1 MTSNER
7 SFPWDDHNGD
17 REYSSDEFA
26 EFFSTLFKPG
36 IVATANFGSG
46 LQITESASLGM
57 RVKFGAGE
65 AFSSF
70 GRNYVHDK
78 DEEVTVPIASTLQDR
93 TDSVAIQFNKSQR
106 EAFFVYKESDTT
118 VTRTDSI
125 FELQIA
131 KIVVPKNST
140 QITNANIIDTRADT
154 KVCGYSSPYESIKT
168 GDLLAQFKSEL
179 EANGVVFSDWFE
191 NIKGQLSEDAAGHLQ
206 NQLDSLDSKVYTA
219 YANSADGTDGF
230 TTVYPNLN
238 LGDNTKT
245 FVGAEGGNNLSG
257 SIRIDPATQKTQDG
271 DFNYLTYKRTT
282 GNADWFKFFL
292 IPEIATPNMTK
303 VAVKPNT
310 KYTFSVLL
318 KGTGQH
324 TIYPYNKWISQGS
337 SQTIDLTSNWTLYT
351 FTVTSSNVIP
361 AENVQFFIRSNAG
374 TEINLKYPKV
384 EEGSTATPYMPS
396 SSEVTTADYPQYK
409 YVGRMTGLNV
419 ANKNDPKNYKWQR
432 NTDVVRDQNGDTI
445 FENVEVTGA
454 ITQPYISTSFAI
466 GYGLSVTAK
475 RVGNL
480 VTITFKG
487 SNTTTLGSGANPTEK
502 IPLGYRPIEAESVD
516 CLVQGR
522 HLDTYYYFNSDGSIS
537 YPGETVPV
545 NSYFR
550 GVRSYFTNDPWPV
563 AV

>member
-131 KIVVPKNST
+131 KILVPKNST
-140 QITNANIIDTRADT
+140 QITNANITDMRANES
-154 KVCGYSSPYESIKT
+154 VCGYFSPHGKLNA
-168 GDLLAQFKSEL
+168 GDITAQFI
-179 EANGVVFSDWFE
+179 AWFE
-191 NIKGQLSEDAAGHLQ
+191 DFKGKL
-206 NQLDSLDSKVYTA
+206 
-219 YANSADGTDGF
+219 GT
-230 TTVYPNLN
+230 
-238 LGDNTKT
+238 
-245 FVGAEGGNNLSG
+245 
-257 SIRIDPATQKTQDG
+257 DPATNLQLQINDL
-271 DFNYLTYKRTT
+271 DSRAVHNT
-282 GNADWFKFFL
+282 GAEDIAGKKNFVDDARFKN
-292 IPEIATPNMTK
+292 I
-303 VAVKPNT
+303 
-310 KYTFSVLL
+310 
-318 KGTGQH
+318 
-324 TIYPYNKWISQGS
+324 
-337 SQTIDLTSNWTLYT
+337 
-351 FTVTSSNVIP
+351 TVS
-361 AENVQFFIRSNAG
+361 
-374 TEINLKYPKV
+374 
-384 EEGSTATPYMPS
+384 
-396 SSEVTTADYPQYK
+396 
-409 YVGRMTGLNV
+409 
-419 ANKNDPKNYKWQR
+419 
-432 NTDVVRDQNGDTI
+432 
-445 FENVEVTGA
+445 GA

-487 SNTTTLGSGANPTEK
+487 SNTTTLGSGASPTEK

-563 AV
+563 AA

>member
-131 KIVVPKNST
+131 KILVPKNST
-140 QITNANIIDTRADT
+140 QITNANITDTRADT

-219 YANSADGTDGF
+219 YANSADGTNGF

-238 LGDNTKT
+238 LLDGTKDFSGTWSNSDSWTTDGTYKGLTVKKRTGQWNGIYKT
-245 FVGAEGGNNLSG
+245 FTA
-257 SIRIDPATQKTQDG
+257 PKDG
-271 DFNYLTYKRTT
+271 T
-282 GNADWFKFFL
+282 
-292 IPEIATPNMTK
+292 
-303 VAVKPNT
+303 
-310 KYTFSVLL
+310 YTFSAYIKSSGNTANIIRFGGVN
-318 KGTGQH
+318 T
-324 TIYPYNKWISQGS
+324 TS
-337 SQTIDLTSNWTLYT
+337 SQEALQKSMGNNFDRTIDSITL
-351 FTVTSSNVIP
+351 
-361 AENVQFFIRSNAG
+361 
-374 TEINLKYPKV
+374 NLKANDSAWFKYEISGLGADSILWTAGHKWEP
-384 EEGSTATPYMPS
+384 GSTATPHMAS
-396 SSEVTTADYPQYK
+396 ASEVQPSDYPQYK
-409 YVGRMTGLNV
+409 YLGRMTGLNV
-419 ANKNDPKNYKWQR
+419 ADKNDPKNYKWQI
-432 NTDVVRDQNGDTI
+432 NTDVVRDESWNIVERTI
-445 FENVEVTGA
+445 TTRFTWA
-454 ITQPYISTSFAI
+454 
-466 GYGLSVTAK
+466 YGLVGTLRRTGNTVEWIIDRNAVNGSTAHEQTADA
-475 RVGNL
+475 VM
-480 VTITFKG
+480 
-487 SNTTTLGSGANPTEK
+487 
-502 IPLGYRPIEAESVD
+502 PLGFRPIERAYVD
-516 CLVQGR
+516 VDLTNASGFMPWARARVDNNGN
-522 HLDTYYYFNSDGSIS
+522 TYVTNNSH
-537 YPGETVPV
+537 T
-545 NSYFR
+545 
-550 GVRSYFTNDPWPV
+550 GVRTAQAFGTWITNDPWPE
-563 AV
+563 A

>member
-17 REYSSDEFA
+17 REYGSDEFA
-26 EFFSTLFKPG
+26 EFFATLFKPG

-140 QITNANIIDTRADT
+140 QITNANITDMRANES
-154 KVCGYSSPYESIKT
+154 VCGYFSPHGKLNA
-168 GDLLAQFKSEL
+168 GDITAQFI
-179 EANGVVFSDWFE
+179 AWFE
-191 NIKGQLSEDAAGHLQ
+191 DFKGKL
-206 NQLDSLDSKVYTA
+206 
-219 YANSADGTDGF
+219 GT
-230 TTVYPNLN
+230 
-238 LGDNTKT
+238 
-245 FVGAEGGNNLSG
+245 
-257 SIRIDPATQKTQDG
+257 DPATNLQLQINDLDSRAVHNTG
-271 DFNYLTYKRTT
+271 DEDIAGKKNFVDDAR
-282 GNADWFKFFL
+282 FKN
-292 IPEIATPNMTK
+292 I
-303 VAVKPNT
+303 
-310 KYTFSVLL
+310 
-318 KGTGQH
+318 
-324 TIYPYNKWISQGS
+324 
-337 SQTIDLTSNWTLYT
+337 
-351 FTVTSSNVIP
+351 TVS
-361 AENVQFFIRSNAG
+361 
-374 TEINLKYPKV
+374 
-384 EEGSTATPYMPS
+384 
-396 SSEVTTADYPQYK
+396 
-409 YVGRMTGLNV
+409 
-419 ANKNDPKNYKWQR
+419 
-432 NTDVVRDQNGDTI
+432 
-445 FENVEVTGA
+445 GA
-454 ITQPYISTSFAI
+454 ITQPYISTSFSI

-487 SNTTTLGSGANPTEK
+487 SNTTQLGNGANPTEM
-502 IPLGYRPIEAESVD
+502 IPLGYRPVEAESVD
-516 CLVQGR
+516 FLVQGK
-522 HLDTYYYFNSDGSIS
+522 HLDTYYYFNPDGKIN
-537 YPGETVPV
+537 YMGETVPV
-545 NSYFR
+545 NSFFR

-563 AV
+563 AA

>member
-238 LGDNTKT
+238 LLDGTRDFSGTWTNYDSWTNDGTYKGLTVKKRTGQWLGIYKT
-245 FVGAEGGNNLSG
+245 FTA
-257 SIRIDPATQKTQDG
+257 PKDG
-271 DFNYLTYKRTT
+271 
-282 GNADWFKFFL
+282 
-292 IPEIATPNMTK
+292 
-303 VAVKPNT
+303 V
-310 KYTFSVLL
+310 YTFSAYI
-318 KGTGQH
+318 KSSGNTANIIRFGGINS
-324 TIYPYNKWISQGS
+324 TS
-337 SQTIDLTSNWTLYT
+337 SQEALQKSMGNNFDWTRDN
-351 FTVTSSNVIP
+351 VTL
-361 AENVQFFIRSNAG
+361 
-374 TEINLKYPKV
+374 NLKANDSVWFKY
-384 EEGSTATPYMPS
+384 EISGLGSDSILWTAGHKWEPGSIATLHMPS

-409 YVGRMTGLNV
+409 YVRRMTGLNV

-466 GYGLSVTAK
+466 GYGISVTAK

-522 HLDTYYYFNSDGSIS
+522 HLDTYYYFNPDGKIN
-537 YPGETVPV
+537 YMGETVPV

-550 GVRSYFTNDPWPV
+550 GVRSYFTNDPWSV